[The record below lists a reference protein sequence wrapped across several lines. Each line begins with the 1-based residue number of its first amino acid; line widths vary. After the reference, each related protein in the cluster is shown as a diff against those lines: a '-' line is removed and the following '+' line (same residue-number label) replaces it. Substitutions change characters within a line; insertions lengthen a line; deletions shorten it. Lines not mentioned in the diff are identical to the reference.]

1 MSLEQSLERIAI
13 ALEKIANPVTT
24 VNTVTEVRIP
34 EPSTAAVAKPA
45 PTAKPAAK
53 VETLKPISKG
63 PAAKTVTPE
72 SLVDDGSIEPPK
84 PAPAKPT
91 HTLADVLDL
100 LKKAA
105 VKHGAP
111 KIKQLMIDHGADKT
125 TPKVETI
132 PATNYPALVSVVK
145 SLDVQTEEK
154 EGIF

>member
-13 ALEKIANPVTT
+13 ALEKIAGKSTPTTTT
-24 VNTVTEVRIP
+24 VVNMASDTPT
-34 EPSTAAVAKPA
+34 AKPEVLEA
-45 PTAKPAAK
+45 AKPAAK
-53 VETLKPISKG
+53 AKAT

-72 SLVDDGSIEPPK
+72 SLAAGPVAPAAK
-84 PAPAKPT
+84 PAEAKPT

-111 KIKQLMIDHGADKT
+111 KIKQLMIDHGADAKM
-125 TPKVETI
+125 PKVETI
-132 PATNYPALVSVVK
+132 PAANYPALVSVVK
-145 SLDVQTEEK
+145 SLDTPTEEK